1 MCMINPKLRVMDIK
15 GGLQMQKL
23 LIIGREEKA
32 SVFVSLFKS
41 QGLICTTAD
50 TETKA
55 LSYFEKE
62 LIDLVLIINP
72 FKDLNDNSISV
83 RIRNISTVPIIIVL
97 DHEEKSEIIKVF
109 NDGADAYLI
118 EPVDQRELL
127 ARAEALLRRRGNVV
141 KKKYS

>member
-1 MCMINPKLRVMDIK
+1 
-15 GGLQMQKL
+15 MQKL
-23 LIIGREEKA
+23 LIIGRKENA
-32 SVFVSLFKS
+32 SVFVSFFKS
-41 QGLICTTAD
+41 QGLISTTAD
-50 TETKA
+50 TEKKA
-55 LSYFEKE
+55 LSYFENE
-62 LIDLVLIINP
+62 LIELVIIINP

-97 DHEEKSEIIKVF
+97 DREEKSEIIKVF

-141 KKKYS
+141 KKNTVRII